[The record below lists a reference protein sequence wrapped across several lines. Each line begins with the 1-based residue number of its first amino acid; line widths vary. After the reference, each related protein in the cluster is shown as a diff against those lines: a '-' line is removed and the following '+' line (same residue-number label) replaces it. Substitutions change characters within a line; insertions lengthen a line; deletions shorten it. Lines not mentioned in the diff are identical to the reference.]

1 MIKYK
6 CEIFPC
12 CHFLVSHY
20 TYTFL
25 VGMRPLTPLSGTFE
39 SDFNFRI
46 VPESGFPVLHY
57 TREFP

>member
-1 MIKYK
+1 M
-6 CEIFPC
+6 
-12 CHFLVSHY
+12 VSHY

-39 SDFNFRI
+39 TDFNFRI
-46 VPESGFPVLHY
+46 VPDSGFPVLHY